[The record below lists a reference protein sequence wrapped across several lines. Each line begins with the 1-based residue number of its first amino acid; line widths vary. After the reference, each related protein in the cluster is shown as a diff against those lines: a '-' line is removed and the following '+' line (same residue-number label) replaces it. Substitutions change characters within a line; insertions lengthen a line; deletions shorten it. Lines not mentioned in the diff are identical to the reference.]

1 MRSTLL
7 LATALTFGLLAC
19 SKAKETPPDE
29 GGNAPA
35 PSAPSGDQAGS
46 AAPAG
51 STNAAFEA
59 RRMFSTICATCH
71 GSSGHGDGPASQ
83 ALNPKPRNY
92 TDKTWQASVTDDD
105 IKKIILLGGQAV
117 GKSAVMPAQPQLQN
131 QPEVLDEIVKLIRAF
146 GA

>member
-7 LATALTFGLLAC
+7 LATALTLGLLAC
-19 SKAKETPPDE
+19 SKAKDTPPDE
-29 GGNAPA
+29 GGTAPA
-35 PSAPSGDQAGS
+35 PSAASG

-51 STNAAFEA
+51 DNKSAFEA

-71 GSSGHGDGPASQ
+71 GSGGHGDGPASQ

-92 TDKTWQASVTDDD
+92 TDKAWQASVTDDD

-131 QPEVLDEIVKLIRAF
+131 QPEVLNEIVKLIRAF
-146 GA
+146 GT

>member
-1 MRSTLL
+1 MRSTLV
-7 LATALTFGLLAC
+7 LATALTLGIGLLAC

-35 PSAPSGDQAGS
+35 PTAPSGDQA
-46 AAPAG
+46 APAG
-51 STNAAFEA
+51 DNTAAFEA

-71 GSSGHGDGPASQ
+71 GSGGHGDGPASQ

-92 TDKTWQASVTDDD
+92 TDKAWQASVTDDD

-131 QPEVLDEIVKLIRAF
+131 QPEVLNEIVKLIRAF
-146 GA
+146 GT